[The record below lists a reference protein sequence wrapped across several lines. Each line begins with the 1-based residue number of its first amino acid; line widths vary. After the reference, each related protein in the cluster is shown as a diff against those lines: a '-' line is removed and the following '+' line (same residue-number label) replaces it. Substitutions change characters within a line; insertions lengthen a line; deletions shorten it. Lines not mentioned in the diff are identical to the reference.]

1 MANRLITATSCPGC
15 NRTKTEVSWSL
26 IVDLAT
32 LAVHWLKIFN
42 TVAAGSL
49 TILLTSCTNL
59 AAPKTL
65 FVTFGA
71 SEENFKDD
79 SEQIRAVLN
88 KYTEAFQRLNPD
100 TNVVWINYKANRIL
114 EQITKDSALNL
125 GPDVV
130 IAQQYFADQ
139 LLAKDLTTTLPDQQ
153 YLDDIYGS
161 QIQSIAKTTN
171 EYAYAPWLVSAQ
183 IACFNNTT
191 IKTSPDTI
199 KGLEKLSASGKK
211 IGLSSNLYDLIW
223 TAGSH
228 GAVVELS
235 SIGDKTATTQTY
247 PATQRWLQWLQK
259 AALYQ
264 NIYFHENS
272 RELSNK
278 LKSKELD
285 WITCRG
291 DQLRD
296 LKKSLGNSLGVAA
309 LPNGT
314 ASKAFPTQIIYGFSL
329 GKNSSPNQQTM
340 AIKLIKTAVNAIAQR
355 KIVLGNSGFLAANQN
370 VAIPPQSSK
379 ILVAL
384 NTSFN
389 EQSKHYSKELPGVVR
404 WFLPEQA
411 NSENHGKRYRQ
422 LRRTL
427 TELTDGY
434 LDINEALKII
444 TTTQTN

>member
-26 IVDLAT
+26 IIDLAT

-59 AAPKTL
+59 TAPKTL

-71 SEENFKDD
+71 SEENFKDE
-79 SEQIRAVLN
+79 SEQIRTVLN

-100 TNVVWINYKANRIL
+100 TNVVWINYKTNKIL
-114 EQITKDSALNL
+114 EQITNDSALNL

-130 IAQQYFADQ
+130 ITEQYTADR
-139 LLAKDLTTTLPDQQ
+139 LLAKDLTTTLTDKQ
-153 YLDDIYGS
+153 YLDDIYS
-161 QIQSIAKTTN
+161 PHIKSIAKVSN
-171 EYAYAPWLVSAQ
+171 EYIYAPWLVSTQ

-199 KGLEKLSASGKK
+199 KGLETLSASGKK
-211 IGLSSNLYDLIW
+211 IGLSSNPYDLIW
-223 TAGSH
+223 TAGST
-228 GAVVELS
+228 GAIAELS
-235 SIGDKTATTQTY
+235 SIGDKISTAQTY

-264 NIYFHENS
+264 NIYFHENP

-285 WITCRG
+285 WITCWG
-291 DQLRD
+291 EQLRD

-314 ASKAFPTQIIYGFSL
+314 TSKAFPTQRIYGFSL
-329 GKNSSPNQQTM
+329 GKNSSRNQQTM

-355 KIVLGNSGFLAANQN
+355 KIVLGDSGLLAANQN

-389 EQSKHYSKELPGVVR
+389 EQSKYYSKKWPGVVR
-404 WFLPEQA
+404 WLLPEQA
-411 NSENHGKRYRQ
+411 NSENYGKRYSQ
-422 LRRTL
+422 LQRTL